1 LPPILQPP
9 FSYFKLQRQEKW
21 ASADEKSHA
30 RTHAEISFERWHYPC
45 CQTQQTETAMKN
57 IYKKINRTKYSLG
70 ELISIVGSCARN
82 SRETIAAM
90 ADLLDSGRVV
100 IRKNG
105 RARRVRVE
113 YAR

>member
-1 LPPILQPP
+1 MGFCGELARLLRAGKNFFEHWHSLCCP
-9 FSYFKLQRQEKW
+9 RQQ
-21 ASADEKSHA
+21 
-30 RTHAEISFERWHYPC
+30 I
-45 CQTQQTETAMKN
+45 ETAMKN

>member
-1 LPPILQPP
+1 MA
-9 FSYFKLQRQEKW
+9 FSRGEKN
-21 ASADEKSHA
+21 
-30 RTHAEISFERWHYPC
+30 FEHWHSLC
-45 CQTQQTETAMKN
+45 CQTQQIETAMKN
-57 IYKKINRTKYSLG
+57 IYKKINRTKLSLG

>member
-1 LPPILQPP
+1 ML
-9 FSYFKLQRQEKW
+9 SNT
-21 ASADEKSHA
+21 AN
-30 RTHAEISFERWHYPC
+30 RTP
-45 CQTQQTETAMKN
+45 MKN

-90 ADLLDSGRVV
+90 VDLLESGRVV

-105 RARRVRVE
+105 RARRVRVQ
-113 YAR
+113 YAS

>member
-1 LPPILQPP
+1 MGFCGVFAPLLRAGRN
-9 FSYFKLQRQEKW
+9 F
-21 ASADEKSHA
+21 
-30 RTHAEISFERWHYPC
+30 FEHWHSLC
-45 CQTQQTETAMKN
+45 CQTQQIETAMKN

>member
-1 LPPILQPP
+1 
-9 FSYFKLQRQEKW
+9 
-21 ASADEKSHA
+21 
-30 RTHAEISFERWHYPC
+30 
-45 CQTQQTETAMKN
+45 MKN

-113 YAR
+113 YARLISPDAPADVAAPQSAAHPPAGWG

>member
-1 LPPILQPP
+1 M
-9 FSYFKLQRQEKW
+9 
-21 ASADEKSHA
+21 
-30 RTHAEISFERWHYPC
+30 
-45 CQTQQTETAMKN
+45 QTATAMKN

-82 SRETIAAM
+82 SKEMLAAM
-90 ADLLDSGRVV
+90 TDLLDSGRVV

-105 RARRVRVE
+105 RARRVRVQ

>member
-1 LPPILQPP
+1 ML
-9 FSYFKLQRQEKW
+9 SNT
-21 ASADEKSHA
+21 AN
-30 RTHAEISFERWHYPC
+30 RTP
-45 CQTQQTETAMKN
+45 MKN

-90 ADLLDSGRVV
+90 VDLLESGRVV

-105 RARRVRVE
+105 HTRRVRVQH
-113 YAR
+113 AS

>member
-1 LPPILQPP
+1 MGFCGGL
-9 FSYFKLQRQEKW
+9 
-21 ASADEKSHA
+21 A
-30 RTHAEISFERWHYPC
+30 RLLRAGEIFFEHWHYPC
-45 CQTQQTETAMKN
+45 CQTQQIETAMKN